1 VTAKVFAPLIGEGV
15 EELSIVAWKKKLG
28 DPVVE
33 NEGLVEVESDKV
45 VTEVAS
51 PASGTLLE
59 ILVQPGDK
67 IRAGGVLAI
76 VGSES
81 EKAEGGP
88 KEAGATPPASGFFSP
103 LVRKIAAENGVDL
116 ALVPGTGAEGRVTKE
131 DILAF
136 VTSRQSGARQSGG
149 RQGGGHQG
157 SGREA
162 EQSEGERR
170 PHGALR
176 RKIAERMIRS
186 QLTSAHVLTVMEA
199 DMSAV
204 VAHRAANKDAYS
216 REGVRLTLSA
226 YFVAALASALRKH
239 PTVNSSWSDE
249 EMILHADINI
259 GLAVSLGEEGLIVPV
274 LKRADSLS
282 LEETARGIERLAL
295 AARAGQL
302 TNEDVTGGTFTLTN
316 YGTGASLIA
325 SPIINQ
331 PQIGILGTG
340 SLQKRAVV
348 VTSPEGLDSIV
359 IRPMVYLS
367 LVFDH
372 RALDGESAGLF
383 LASVREGLEKWV

>member
-1 VTAKVFAPLIGEGV
+1 MTAKVFAPLIGEGV

-28 DPVVE
+28 DPVKE
-33 NEGLVEVESDKV
+33 NESLVEVESDKV
-45 VTEVAS
+45 VTEVPS

-59 ILVQPGDK
+59 ILVQAGDK
-67 IRAGGVLAI
+67 VPVGGILAI
-76 VGSES
+76 VGSEV
-81 EKAEGGP
+81 EKAEERP
-88 KEAGATPPASGFFSP
+88 DEAGASRPASGFLSP
-103 LVRKIAAENGVDL
+103 LVRKIAAENSVDP
-116 ALVPGTGAEGRVTKE
+116 ALVPGTGAGGRVTKE

-136 VTSRQSGARQSGG
+136 VAARQGGG
-149 RQGGGHQG
+149 RQGG
-157 SGREA
+157 SSKA
-162 EQSEGERR
+162 ETPEGERR
-170 PHGALR
+170 PHSALR

-216 REGVRLTLSA
+216 SEGVRLTLSA

-239 PTVNSSWSDE
+239 LTVNSSWSE
-249 EMILHADINI
+249 EGMILHSDINI
-259 GLAVSLGEEGLIVPV
+259 GLAVSLGEI
-274 LKRADSLS
+274 
-282 LEETARGIERLAL
+282 ARGIESLAI
-295 AARAGQL
+295 AARAGKL
-302 TNEDVTGGTFTLTN
+302 TNGDVTGGTFTLTN
-316 YGTGASLIA
+316 YGMGASLFA

-348 VTSPEGLDSIV
+348 VTSPEGVDSIA

-372 RALDGESAGLF
+372 RALDGESADRF
-383 LASVREGLEKWV
+383 LGSVREGLENWV